1 MYAKQI
7 HAKVVGG
14 VGGGG
19 GGGGRQSMKAEYQ
32 PGSKGVA
39 GSGVSGAERR
49 ASTVYARKA
58 SVVSNSSDVSNDD
71 YEEVKPDLQVSSH
84 LLDHGY
90 GCGVASFP
98 TVPVMSAQSVQQQPA
113 KHHAVTE
120 QQQQRGHQH
129 ISSNVSSRNNHSNG
143 RSSHH
148 HSTPTSTSMPSS
160 STQTASRSGGKQHQH
175 EQAQHH
181 HYNSIKQNVADP
193 PITNFFR
200 AIKRS
205 SQSSSISPTPAK
217 IAKSSNGS
225 NAKTPNSTCS
235 TPTSSISSSSSKK
248 RYSERTRYDTSLGL
262 LTKKFI
268 DLLNESPDGV
278 VDLNIASTKLKVQ
291 KRRIYDI
298 TNVLEGIGML
308 EKKSKNNIQ
317 WKCGNTVC
325 NIDRNTRIQR
335 ERYRLQQKENM
346 LQEMIVQLRSATN
359 EEMANT
365 KHGYFTCQDLSSMEM
380 FHEQTIVV
388 IKAPP
393 EAKLEWMN
401 EKMQREIVLKSE
413 KGEIDV
419 FICPTEEPDVVDSPA
434 VIAGD
439 PLLENFEPVLSPF
452 QRMDRTS
459 SPRKGLTRPSPY
471 AAQRNLN
478 RALLEAA
485 DSETE
490 CESAESVPGRDNSIK
505 TAVAS
510 LFNLSGTS
518 VPQKVVVHPE
528 RYESPLC
535 TMLATTSSASG
546 AANGSSSYYHGYYSS
561 SAAAADPS
569 EVHFD
574 ASQTTTTMIGSA
586 TATSKT
592 GVRVKSEHVPDSSNS
607 RSSDILAPSAISAN
621 SGAYVWGDGA
631 MEGDDQ
637 QRHHH
642 HQHHHHHGGAVG
654 GLATSTA
661 TASSSS
667 MLSGGVMGHLNNNNN
682 NNHVNGGKVT
692 PEEITNKNA
701 SLSDT
706 KLSPNLFQYDFPMS
720 ALKSP
725 SAKSSP
731 EKLHQRY
738 GLSDF
743 DGKFLLLL
751 PSVKGGGGGRV
762 VCISE
767 QKNLLHRELNLAR
780 TWFCDLC
787 GTSRICCFT
796 SQSEFLL
803 DGSHNQQTCRACIAI
818 CDLDMFLP
826 LEPTADYNLS
836 LNESEGVFDLFDFN
850 S

>member
-1 MYAKQI
+1 MYAKQT
-7 HAKVVGG
+7 HAKV
-14 VGGGG
+14 G
-19 GGGGRQSMKAEYQ
+19 GGGGRQSIKAEYQ
-32 PGSKGVA
+32 PGGKAV
-39 GSGVSGAERR
+39 SGVSGVERR

-90 GCGVASFP
+90 GCGVVSFP
-98 TVPVMSAQSVQQQPA
+98 TVPPMSGTQAAQQTS
-113 KHHAVTE
+113 KHHAASE
-120 QQQQRGHQH
+120 QQQQQQQRGHQH

-148 HSTPTSTSMPSS
+148 HSTPTSTGMPSS
-160 STQTASRSGGKQHQH
+160 SATATRGGGKQHQQH
-175 EQAQHH
+175 DQAHQHQ
-181 HYNSIKQNVADP
+181 YSNSSSKQNAADP

-217 IAKSSNGS
+217 IAKSSNV
-225 NAKTPNSTCS
+225 KTPNSTCS

-346 LQEMIVQLRSATN
+346 LEEMIVELRSATN
-359 EEMANT
+359 DEMAHT

-380 FHEQTIVV
+380 FREQTIVV

-419 FICPTEEPDVVDSPA
+419 FICPTEDPAVVDSPA

-459 SPRKGLTRPSPY
+459 SPRKALARPSPY

-478 RALLEAA
+478 RAL
-485 DSETE
+485 
-490 CESAESVPGRDNSIK
+490 AEEGTPSKGDPAGSSVTGRDNSIQ

-535 TMLATTSSASG
+535 NMLATTSGASG
-546 AANGSSSYYHGYYSS
+546 AANGSGYCHGC
-561 SAAAADPS
+561 DFPS
-569 EVHFD
+569 PAVGVEQSELHYD
-574 ASQTTTTMIGSA
+574 ASQTTTTMIGPA
-586 TATSKT
+586 TVTSKA

-607 RSSDILAPSAISAN
+607 RGSDILPQSAISAD
-621 SGAYVWGDGA
+621 SGVFVWGDGA
-631 MEGDDQ
+631 IDGDD
-637 QRHHH
+637 HP
-642 HQHHHHHGGAVG
+642 HHHGGGGGGGGGVG
-654 GLATSTA
+654 GVGGMATSSA

-667 MLSGGVMGHLNNNNN
+667 MLSGGVLSHLNNNNN
-682 NNHVNGGKVT
+682 NNNNHINGGKVT

-706 KLSPNLFQYDFPMS
+706 KLSPNLFQYDFAMS
-720 ALKSP
+720 ALKPP

-731 EKLHQRY
+731 ENMHHRY
-738 GLSDF
+738 GFSDF
-743 DGKFLLLL
+743 D
-751 PSVKGGGGGRV
+751 
-762 VCISE
+762 
-767 QKNLLHRELNLAR
+767 
-780 TWFCDLC
+780 
-787 GTSRICCFT
+787 
-796 SQSEFLL
+796 
-803 DGSHNQQTCRACIAI
+803 
-818 CDLDMFLP
+818 DLDIFLP
-826 LEPTADYNLS
+826 LEPTADYTLS

>member
-1 MYAKQI
+1 MYAKQT
-7 HAKVVGG
+7 HAKV
-14 VGGGG
+14 GG
-19 GGGGRQSMKAEYQ
+19 GGGGRQSIKAEYQ
-32 PGSKGVA
+32 PGGKA
-39 GSGVSGAERR
+39 ISGVSGAERR

-90 GCGVASFP
+90 GCGVVSFQ
-98 TVPVMSAQSVQQQPA
+98 TVPPMSGTQSAQQTSN
-113 KHHAVTE
+113 KHHAGTE
-120 QQQQRGHQH
+120 QQHHHQQQRGHQH
-129 ISSNVSSRNNHSNG
+129 ISSSVSSSRNNHSNG

-160 STQTASRSGGKQHQH
+160 SATASRSGGKQQQQDHHAHQQHHQH
-175 EQAQHH
+175 Q
-181 HYNSIKQNVADP
+181 YNSNKQNAADP

-217 IAKSSNGS
+217 IAKSS

-346 LQEMIVQLRSATN
+346 LEEMIVELRSATN
-359 EEMANT
+359 DEMAHT

-380 FHEQTIVV
+380 FREQTIVV

-419 FICPTEEPDVVDSPA
+419 FICPTDEPGAADSPA
-434 VIAGD
+434 MIAGD
-439 PLLENFEPVLSPF
+439 PLLENFEPVISPF

-459 SPRKGLTRPSPY
+459 SPRKALARPSPY

-478 RALLEAA
+478 RALLDEGTPIKCEPTESSAA
-485 DSETE
+485 
-490 CESAESVPGRDNSIK
+490 VGRDNCIQ

-518 VPQKVVVHPE
+518 VPQKVVVHSE

-535 TMLATTSSASG
+535 TMLATSSSASG
-546 AANGSSSYYHGYYSS
+546 AANGSGYYHGCDSSS
-561 SAAAADPS
+561 SAAVVVDQS
-569 EVHFD
+569 ELHYD

-586 TATSKT
+586 TSKA

-607 RSSDILAPSAISAN
+607 RSSDILPPSAISAD
-621 SGAYVWGDGA
+621 SGVFVWGDGA
-631 MEGDDQ
+631 IDGDDHQ
-637 QRHHH
+637 
-642 HQHHHHHGGAVG
+642 QHHHHNHAVVG
-654 GLATSTA
+654 GSGGIGVGMATSTA
-661 TASSSS
+661 TTSSSS
-667 MLSGGVMGHLNNNNN
+667 MLSGGMCLNNNNN
-682 NNHVNGGKVT
+682 NHINGGKVT
-692 PEEITNKNA
+692 PDEITNNNA

-706 KLSPNLFQYDFPMS
+706 KLSPNVFSMSVYDFPMS
-720 ALKSP
+720 ALKPP

-731 EKLHQRY
+731 ENMHQRY
-738 GLSDF
+738 GFSDF
-743 DGKFLLLL
+743 D
-751 PSVKGGGGGRV
+751 
-762 VCISE
+762 
-767 QKNLLHRELNLAR
+767 
-780 TWFCDLC
+780 
-787 GTSRICCFT
+787 
-796 SQSEFLL
+796 
-803 DGSHNQQTCRACIAI
+803 
-818 CDLDMFLP
+818 DLDIFLP
-826 LEPTADYNLS
+826 LEPTADYTLS

>member
-1 MYAKQI
+1 MYAKQQT
-7 HAKVVGG
+7 KVAGG
-14 VGGGG
+14 GGGAVGGGG
-19 GGGGRQSMKAEYQ
+19 VGVGGRQSIKAEYQ
-32 PGSKGVA
+32 AGGKAASGGV
-39 GSGVSGAERR
+39 VGAERR

-71 YEEVKPDLQVSSH
+71 YEEVKPDLHVSSH

-90 GCGVASFP
+90 GCGVVGGSFT
-98 TVPVMSAQSVQQQPA
+98 TVPVISIPPAHPKQSQHAVATEQQQQ
-113 KHHAVTE
+113 

-129 ISSNVSSRNNHSNG
+129 TSSNVSSRNNHSNG

-148 HSTPTSTSMPSS
+148 HSSTPTSTTMPSS
-160 STQTASRSGGKQHQH
+160 SSTTTSRSGGKQQQQQQQQ
-175 EQAQHH
+175 EQQQNQTQQQQNHH
-181 HYNSIKQNVADP
+181 GSGKHNAADP

-225 NAKTPNSTCS
+225 SMKTPNSTCS

-325 NIDRNTRIQR
+325 NIDRNTRVQR

-346 LQEMIVQLRSATN
+346 LDEMIVELRTATN
-359 EEMANT
+359 EEMAHT
-365 KHGYFTCQDLSSMEM
+365 KQGYFTCQDLSSLEM
-380 FHEQTIVV
+380 FREQTIVV

-419 FICPTEEPDVVDSPA
+419 FICPTDEPGAVDSPA

-452 QRMDRTS
+452 QRVDKTS
-459 SPRKGLTRPSPY
+459 SPRRGAANPSPY

-478 RALLEAA
+478 RALFEEGSVMK
-485 DSETE
+485 SEPAE
-490 CESAESVPGRDNSIK
+490 GGASESSIHS
-505 TAVAS
+505 AVAS
-510 LFNLSGTS
+510 LFNLSGSS
-518 VPQKVVVHPE
+518 VPQKVVVHAE
-528 RYESPLC
+528 RYELPLGSSGSPL
-535 TMLATTSSASG
+535 ASSSSTSG
-546 AANGSSSYYHGYYSS
+546 AGDCSTSSYYQHHHHPSTAV
-561 SAAAADPS
+561 AAAAVADPS
-569 EVHFD
+569 ELHFD

-586 TATSKT
+586 ATTSKT

-607 RSSDILAPSAISAN
+607 RSSEMLPPSAISAD
-621 SGAYVWGDGA
+621 SGVFVWGDGV
-631 MEGDDQ
+631 MDGDE
-637 QRHHH
+637 
-642 HQHHHHHGGAVG
+642 HHHHGTTRHDG
-654 GLATSTA
+654 GGGGGTGMATSSSSSSSSSTV
-661 TASSSS
+661 SSS
-667 MLSGGVMGHLNNNNN
+667 MLSGGVMGHLNNN
-682 NNHVNGGKVT
+682 HIHGGGGKAI

-706 KLSPNLFQYDFPMS
+706 KLSPNLFQFDFGSTMS
-720 ALKSP
+720 ALKPP
-725 SAKSSP
+725 STKSSP
-731 EKLHQRY
+731 ENLHQRY

-743 DGKFLLLL
+743 DAM
-751 PSVKGGGGGRV
+751 
-762 VCISE
+762 
-767 QKNLLHRELNLAR
+767 H
-780 TWFCDLC
+780 
-787 GTSRICCFT
+787 
-796 SQSEFLL
+796 
-803 DGSHNQQTCRACIAI
+803 
-818 CDLDMFLP
+818 DLDIFLP

>member
-1 MYAKQI
+1 MYAKQT
-7 HAKVVGG
+7 HAKIGG
-14 VGGGG
+14 GGGGG
-19 GGGGRQSMKAEYQ
+19 GGGGRQSIKAEYQ
-32 PGSKGVA
+32 PGGKTVS
-39 GSGVSGAERR
+39 SGVSGVERR

-90 GCGVASFP
+90 GCGVVSFP
-98 TVPVMSAQSVQQQPA
+98 SVPPMSGTQSAQHTSN
-113 KHHAVTE
+113 KHHAASE
-120 QQQQRGHQH
+120 QQQQQRGHQH

-160 STQTASRSGGKQHQH
+160 SATASRSGGKQHQQD
-175 EQAQHH
+175 QAHQHQ
-181 HYNSIKQNVADP
+181 YSSNKQNAADP

-217 IAKSSNGS
+217 IAKSSNV
-225 NAKTPNSTCS
+225 KTPNSTCS

-346 LQEMIVQLRSATN
+346 LEEMIVELRSATN
-359 EEMANT
+359 EEMAHT

-380 FHEQTIVV
+380 FREQTIVV

-419 FICPTEEPDVVDSPA
+419 FICPTEEAGVVDSPA

-452 QRMDRTS
+452 QPMDRTS
-459 SPRKGLTRPSPY
+459 SPRKGLARPSPY

-478 RALLEAA
+478 RALLEEGTAIKC
-485 DSETE
+485 EPTE
-490 CESAESVPGRDNSIK
+490 NVASGRDNSIQ

-518 VPQKVVVHPE
+518 
-528 RYESPLC
+528 
-535 TMLATTSSASG
+535 
-546 AANGSSSYYHGYYSS
+546 
-561 SAAAADPS
+561 
-569 EVHFD
+569 
-574 ASQTTTTMIGSA
+574 
-586 TATSKT
+586 
-592 GVRVKSEHVPDSSNS
+592 
-607 RSSDILAPSAISAN
+607 
-621 SGAYVWGDGA
+621 
-631 MEGDDQ
+631 
-637 QRHHH
+637 
-642 HQHHHHHGGAVG
+642 
-654 GLATSTA
+654 
-661 TASSSS
+661 
-667 MLSGGVMGHLNNNNN
+667 
-682 NNHVNGGKVT
+682 
-692 PEEITNKNA
+692 
-701 SLSDT
+701 
-706 KLSPNLFQYDFPMS
+706 
-720 ALKSP
+720 
-725 SAKSSP
+725 
-731 EKLHQRY
+731 
-738 GLSDF
+738 
-743 DGKFLLLL
+743 
-751 PSVKGGGGGRV
+751 
-762 VCISE
+762 
-767 QKNLLHRELNLAR
+767 
-780 TWFCDLC
+780 
-787 GTSRICCFT
+787 
-796 SQSEFLL
+796 
-803 DGSHNQQTCRACIAI
+803 
-818 CDLDMFLP
+818 
-826 LEPTADYNLS
+826 
-836 LNESEGVFDLFDFN
+836 
-850 S
+850 

>member
-1 MYAKQI
+1 MYAKQT
-7 HAKVVGG
+7 HAKVASG
-14 VGGGG
+14 GGGG
-19 GGGGRQSMKAEYQ
+19 GGGGRQSIKAEYQ
-32 PGSKGVA
+32 PGSKA
-39 GSGVSGAERR
+39 GSGVSGVERR
-49 ASTVYARKA
+49 GSAVYARKA

-71 YEEVKPDLQVSSH
+71 YEEVKPDRQVSSH

-98 TVPVMSAQSVQQQPA
+98 TVPVMSAQSVQQPTP
-113 KHHAVTE
+113 KHHAAASE
-120 QQQQRGHQH
+120 QQQRGHQH
-129 ISSNVSSRNNHSNG
+129 ISSRNNHSNG

-160 STQTASRSGGKQHQH
+160 SAQTAARSGGKQHQQDQA
-175 EQAQHH
+175 EQQQHH
-181 HYNSIKQNVADP
+181 HYSNNKQNVADP

-217 IAKSSNGS
+217 IAKSS

-346 LQEMIVQLRSATN
+346 LEEMIVELRSATN
-359 EEMANT
+359 EEMAHT

-380 FHEQTIVV
+380 FREQTIVV

-419 FICPTEEPDVVDSPA
+419 FICPTEDSGVIDSPA

-478 RALLEAA
+478 RALFEEGSAMKC
-485 DSETE
+485 DPTE
-490 CESAESVPGRDNSIK
+490 GVSGRDNSIQ

-510 LFNLSGTS
+510 LFNLSGAS
-518 VPQKVVVHPE
+518 VPQKVVVHTE
-528 RYESPLC
+528 RYESPMC
-535 TMLATTSSASG
+535 NMLGTTSGSSSSRASG
-546 AANGSSSYYHGYYSS
+546 AINGSSYYHGCDSS
-561 SAAAADPS
+561 SPAVIDQS
-569 EVHFD
+569 ELHFD
-574 ASQTTTTMIGSA
+574 ASQTTTTMIGS
-586 TATSKT
+586 TAITSKT
-592 GVRVKSEHVPDSSNS
+592 GARVKSEHVPDSSNS
-607 RSSDILAPSAISAN
+607 RSSDIMPPISAD
-621 SGAYVWGDGA
+621 SGVFVWGDGT
-631 MEGDDQ
+631 MDGDD
-637 QRHHH
+637 HHH
-642 HQHHHHHGGAVG
+642 HPHHHVG
-654 GLATSTA
+654 GIPTSTA
-661 TASSSS
+661 TSASSSSSS
-667 MLSGGVMGHLNNNNN
+667 MLSGGVGLGHLNNNNHLN
-682 NNHVNGGKVT
+682 NGGKVT

-706 KLSPNLFQYDFPMS
+706 KLSPNLFQYDYPMS
-720 ALKSP
+720 ALKPP

-731 EKLHQRY
+731 ENLHQRY

-743 DGKFLLLL
+743 D
-751 PSVKGGGGGRV
+751 
-762 VCISE
+762 
-767 QKNLLHRELNLAR
+767 
-780 TWFCDLC
+780 
-787 GTSRICCFT
+787 
-796 SQSEFLL
+796 
-803 DGSHNQQTCRACIAI
+803 
-818 CDLDMFLP
+818 DLDIFLP
-826 LEPTADYNLS
+826 LEPTADYNLA

>member
-1 MYAKQI
+1 MYAKQT
-7 HAKVVGG
+7 HAKV

-19 GGGGRQSMKAEYQ
+19 GGGGGGGAGGRQSIKAEYQ
-32 PGSKGVA
+32 PGSKA
-39 GSGVSGAERR
+39 ASGVSGGERR

-58 SVVSNSSDVSNDD
+58 SVVSTSSDVSNDD

-98 TVPVMSAQSVQQQPA
+98 TVPIMGAQSVQQPPP
-113 KHHAVTE
+113 KHHAVSE
-120 QQQQRGHQH
+120 QQQQQRGHQH

-143 RSSHH
+143 RNSHH

-160 STQTASRSGGKQHQH
+160 SAQTASRSGGKQHQH
-175 EQAQHH
+175 D
-181 HYNSIKQNVADP
+181 HYSSNKQNVADP

-346 LQEMIVQLRSATN
+346 LEEMIVELRSATN
-359 EEMANT
+359 EEMAHT

-380 FHEQTIVV
+380 FREQTIVV

-419 FICPTEEPDVVDSPA
+419 FICPTEEPGVIDSPA
-434 VIAGD
+434 VITGD

-459 SPRKGLTRPSPY
+459 SPRKGLMRPSPY

-478 RALLEAA
+478 RALFEEG
-485 DSETE
+485 SVMK
-490 CESAESVPGRDNSIK
+490 CESTESVPGRENSIQ

-510 LFNLSGTS
+510 LFNLSGAT
-518 VPQKVVVHPE
+518 VPQKVVVHTE

-535 TMLATTSSASG
+535 TMLATASSSASG
-546 AANGSSSYYHGYYSS
+546 AANGSGYYHGCDSS
-561 SAAAADPS
+561 SPAVVDQS
-569 EVHFD
+569 ELHFD
-574 ASQTTTTMIGSA
+574 ASQTTTAMIGSA
-586 TATSKT
+586 TITSKT

-607 RSSDILAPSAISAN
+607 RSSDILPPSAISAD
-621 SGAYVWGDGA
+621 SGVFVWGDGA
-631 MEGDDQ
+631 MEGDD
-637 QRHHH
+637 
-642 HQHHHHHGGAVG
+642 HHHHHHHVG
-654 GLATSTA
+654 GIPTSTA
-661 TASSSS
+661 TASSSSS

-682 NNHVNGGKVT
+682 HINGGKVT

-706 KLSPNLFQYDFPMS
+706 KLSPNLFQYDFSMS
-720 ALKSP
+720 ALKTP

-731 EKLHQRY
+731 DNLHQRY

-743 DGKFLLLL
+743 D
-751 PSVKGGGGGRV
+751 
-762 VCISE
+762 
-767 QKNLLHRELNLAR
+767 
-780 TWFCDLC
+780 
-787 GTSRICCFT
+787 
-796 SQSEFLL
+796 
-803 DGSHNQQTCRACIAI
+803 
-818 CDLDMFLP
+818 DLDIFLP